1 MYDVL
6 VYVYENYYTPASCPQ
21 PEDLFRDL
29 AAAGFEHEDIHDAMS
44 WLHRLAVITESL
56 KEETQ
61 IAFSDKATRVYG
73 SYELYKL
80 GIEGIHFLSS
90 LESSG
95 ALTPSMREA
104 ILNCALDAPQSTL
117 DLSEFKILA
126 LMVMWSQELEV
137 HHALLEEFLVRQHED
152 KLSH

>member
-6 VYVYENYYTPASCPQ
+6 VYVYENYFTPATCPR
-21 PEDLFRDL
+21 PEDLIRDL

-44 WLHRLAVITESL
+44 WLHRLAVITENL
-56 KEETQ
+56 QEEDEL
-61 IAFSDKATRVYG
+61 AFSEHAMRVYAT
-73 SYELYKL
+73 YELYKL
-80 GIEGIHFLSS
+80 GVDGISFLYS

-126 LMVMWSQELEV
+126 LMVDVESG
-137 HHALLEEFLVRQHED
+137 A
-152 KLSH
+152 